1 MGMLGLKIK
10 DDLEEEFRRFVFETK
25 GMKKGN
31 ISLALEE
38 AIEMWIED
46 ARKKKKAKTRQASE
60 GNT

>member
-1 MGMLGLKIK
+1 MLGLKIK
-10 DDLEEEFRRFVFETK
+10 DQLEQEFRKAVFETK

-46 ARKKKKAKTRQASE
+46 AVKKKKAKAKQAAE
-60 GNT
+60 QT

>member
-1 MGMLGLKIK
+1 MGKMNIVLK
-10 DDLEEEFRRFVFETK
+10 DETEEKFRKAVFEQL

-46 ARKKKKAKTRQASE
+46 SLKKKKAKS
-60 GNT
+60 N